1 MPKEIINGKYYG
13 REVHD
18 VNTGALVR
26 VESTHLHVGWTK
38 DLDVQVGVINTDL
51 ESEYPADTRAGW
63 FMQLDRAGCNRAI
76 RALRKA
82 RDDAFG
88 RDE

>member
-1 MPKEIINGKYYG
+1 MPKEIINSKYFGQVHKDLDSGK
-13 REVHD
+13 ETKIEETV
-18 VNTGALVR
+18 
-26 VESTHLHVGWTK
+26 LHVGWTK
-38 DLDVQVGVINTDL
+38 DHEHVEVSVLNPDGPDL
-51 ESEYPADTRAGW
+51 PNSNQGW